1 MNSRVT
7 LILGGARSGKS
18 AWAERLAAR
27 SGQPVLYVATAT
39 AGDAEMAERIAAHRA
54 SRPAAWRTVEA
65 THELASA
72 VRTRARPGEV
82 VLVDCLT
89 LWVSNVVLRQIAD
102 APDVATV
109 PHDDWVAAEAR
120 ILAATEDLLD
130 SAPAAGVS
138 LVLVSN
144 EVGMGLVP
152 PSPLG
157 RRYRDILGRV
167 NQAVARRAD
176 SVVLMI
182 AGLPVDLRRLAAAEL
197 GAVGPGSKDPSPGDE
212 PCDPLASP

>member
-1 MNSRVT
+1 M
-7 LILGGARSGKS
+7 
-18 AWAERLAAR
+18 
-27 SGQPVLYVATAT
+27 
-39 AGDAEMAERIAAHRA
+39 
-54 SRPAAWRTVEA
+54 RT
-65 THELASA
+65 H
-72 VRTRARPGEV
+72 ARPGDV

-89 LWVSNVVLRQIAD
+89 LWVSNAVLRQITKE
-102 APDVATV
+102 PDVVTV
-109 PHDDWVAAEAR
+109 PHEDWVAAEAR
-120 ILAATEDLLD
+120 VLAATGELLD
-130 SAPAAGVS
+130 SGLTAGVS

-152 PSPLG
+152 PFPLG

-197 GAVGPGSKDPSPGDE
+197 GVVTPGSKDPSPGDE